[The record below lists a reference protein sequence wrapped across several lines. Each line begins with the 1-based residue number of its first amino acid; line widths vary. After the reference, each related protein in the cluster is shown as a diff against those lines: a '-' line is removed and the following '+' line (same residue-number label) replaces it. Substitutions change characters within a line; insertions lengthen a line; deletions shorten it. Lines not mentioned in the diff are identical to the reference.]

1 MDREFRI
8 QRCNRAA
15 EELVRHPVVGRRCWE
30 VVHGA
35 REPVPDCLFSKMCL
49 SGCRE
54 SAELQVGSRWYNC
67 TVDPIFD
74 RRHRVS
80 GAVHVLWDITGRK
93 LVETS
98 LDKLNEA
105 LGRPAAPPATAARG
119 PARFV
124 ADGEKRLRRF
134 IKNAPVAVAMFNR
147 DMRYLAASA
156 RWVRDLGLQGR
167 PLIGRSH
174 YEVLPEIAVRWH
186 AGCQRGLAGEVQRK
200 TDDRF
205 ERADGSVQWLSWES
219 RPWFDP
225 AGAVGGIV
233 IFTEDMTERKQTEQ
247 LLRKTNRTLQAVRE
261 CHEAMLRARTEKE
274 LLDDICRIIVQSGS
288 GRMAWVGFAKTDA
301 RKSIRPIALA
311 GPNPEFVKRSGV
323 TWADI
328 PRGRG
333 PTGTAIRTG
342 KPCLCRN
349 TFADPG
355 YAPWREAARRRGYG
369 SLIALPLLA
378 EQHCF
383 GALVIYARQVD
394 GFDVGD
400 QLLFTDLANDLA
412 FGINTLRL
420 RAEHER
426 LEKEIIKSSER
437 EQARIGRDL
446 HDGLCQVLIGAKF
459 RSVYLQK
466 IAGARSSAIAREAR
480 ALEDILDQAIQQA
493 RSVAGGLNPVR
504 VTPAGLAAAL
514 RKLAEDVDAS
524 HRAHCFC
531 QFPAPVKISDHRAAY
546 HLYRIAQE
554 AVQNA
559 LRHGGAK
566 NISITLA
573 REDKRV
579 VLTVKDDG
587 FGMPAA
593 GKKSGMGINNM
604 QTRARLMGGRLEIR
618 RRKRGGTAVSCELPA
633 NQKQSHDPFPEQ
645 HTGPAQAPDL
655 SGG

>member
-1 MDREFRI
+1 VWLAVWDTLTEPVWLMNSEFRI
-8 QRCNRAA
+8 QRCNQAA
-15 EELVRHPVVGRRCWE
+15 QELVRHPVVGRCCWE

-35 REPVPDCLFSKMCL
+35 REPVPDCPFSKMCL
-49 SGCRE
+49 SGCGE
-54 SAELQVGSRWYNC
+54 SAELQLGSRWYNC

-74 RRHRVS
+74 GHHRVS

-93 LVETS
+93 LV
-98 LDKLNEA
+98 D
-105 LGRPAAPPATAARG
+105 
-119 PARFV
+119 
-124 ADGEKRLRRF
+124 
-134 IKNAPVAVAMFNR
+134 
-147 DMRYLAASA
+147 
-156 RWVRDLGLQGR
+156 
-167 PLIGRSH
+167 
-174 YEVLPEIAVRWH
+174 
-186 AGCQRGLAGEVQRK
+186 
-200 TDDRF
+200 
-205 ERADGSVQWLSWES
+205 
-219 RPWFDP
+219 
-225 AGAVGGIV
+225 
-233 IFTEDMTERKQTEQ
+233 TERKQTEQ
-247 LLRKTNRTLQAVRE
+247 LLRKTNRRLQAVRE
-261 CHEAMLRARTEKE
+261 CHAAMLRARTEKE
-274 LLDDICRIIVQSGS
+274 LLDAICRIIVRSGS
-288 GRMAWVGFAKTDA
+288 GRMAWVGFAKMDA
-301 RKSIRPIALA
+301 RKSIQPVAQA
-311 GPNPEFVKRSGV
+311 GLSRDFIKQTRV

-342 KPCLCRN
+342 KPCLCRD

-355 YAPWREAARRRGYG
+355 YAPWRTAARRRGYG

-378 EQHCF
+378 GQHCF
-383 GALVIYARQVD
+383 GALVIHARQVD
-394 GFDVGD
+394 AFDVRD

-446 HDGLCQVLIGAKF
+446 HDGLCQVLVGAKF
-459 RSVYLQK
+459 RSAYLQK
-466 IAGARSSAIAREAR
+466 LAAARSPAIAREAR
-480 ALEDILDQAIQQA
+480 ALEEILDQAVQQA
-493 RSVAGGLNPVR
+493 RNVAGGLNPVR

-531 QFPAPVKISDHRAAY
+531 QFPAPVTVPDPQVAY
-546 HLYRIAQE
+546 QLYRIAQE

-587 FGMPAA
+587 SGIRAA

-604 QTRARLMGGRLEIR
+604 QTRARLVGGSLVIR
-618 RRKRGGTAVSCELPA
+618 RRKHGGTAVSCELPA
-633 NQKQSHDPFPEQ
+633 NQNPSHDPFPKE
-645 HTGPAQAPDL
+645 HAGPAQAPDF